1 MEVKNLRVKFIETQK
16 VQRVNK
22 ETEEPFEIKYF
33 IFENLENKEKIK
45 CLYGKD
51 NTFPKN
57 NLKPNNIYLIDINEG
72 YKNLIY
78 VNKIVET
85 SNEIKSNEVKDFLSQ
100 KDFNII
106 LQNQTRPSVEI
117 LSLFY
122 KENQNSQSI
131 SLDEI
136 VEQVKKVRNS
146 LMEDFKK

>member
-1 MEVKNLRVKFIETQK
+1 MEVKNLRAKFIETQK

-45 CLYGKD
+45 CLYGKY

-57 NLKPNNIYLIDINEG
+57 NLKENNIYLIDIND
-72 YKNLIY
+72 YNNRIHI
-78 VNKIVET
+78 NKIVET

-106 LQNQTRPSVEI
+106 LQNQTRPSIEI

-136 VEQVKKVRNS
+136 VEQVKNVRNS

>member
-1 MEVKNLRVKFIETQK
+1 MEVKNLRAKFIETQK

-45 CLYGKD
+45 CLYGKY

-57 NLKPNNIYLIDINEG
+57 NLKENNIYLIDIND
-72 YKNLIY
+72 YNNRIHI
-78 VNKIVET
+78 NKIVET